1 MIKKFHSLSL
11 GQQLALLNTG
21 TALLV
26 ALIVVMSYEYFGTSA
41 NIVHYVGIWSLTLI
55 LGYLINK
62 RAVSYLIDPLN
73 QLHDHLS
80 LVEQGNLKHEFALPK
95 ILDELAEAD
104 IFNHRELQRVEV
116 DRLAKKFQGLFNS
129 TFKINEHVMV
139 DLGNTKVPEL
149 WSGSEQL
156 SGNDKLLEKFTNET
170 KAVVTIFLKVDLEFV
185 RIATTL
191 ENSEGKRV
199 IGTPLGIFHPAY
211 QLLIEGRSYFGPA
224 QLFGK
229 NYSTEYTPVKDA
241 NGVVVAV
248 LFVGMP
254 PLKSEIQNQI
264 ISMAIKL
271 NELIVKYESLLLRVM
286 NSSKLSTE
294 SANELAI
301 NVERANKLSNDQKD
315 KTDLA
320 VMAMD
325 EMYVRSKGLYEN
337 SVKASELAQ
346 EADAESKNSKQVIEM
361 VLDMFRSFTTYIET
375 TQSVVNNL
383 VSDCEKMSGIT
394 EVINQLTEQTN
405 LLALN
410 AAIEAARAGEYGRGF
425 AVVADEV
432 RSLANRTRES
442 SNDIMQTIHAVQ
454 KQANDTADIMHRQKE
469 EVNKGVS
476 TASKAGDALAV
487 ITNSVHEIKEYNK
500 TNAQYS
506 SEQSGL
512 VNQVKSNTDLIA
524 ELVNQVLQGNED
536 IEHSARK
543 MSQISQQLNS
553 ITNQFQV
560 GALRE

>member
-1 MIKKFHSLSL
+1 
-11 GQQLALLNTG
+11 
-21 TALLV
+21 
-26 ALIVVMSYEYFGTSA
+26 
-41 NIVHYVGIWSLTLI
+41 
-55 LGYLINK
+55 
-62 RAVSYLIDPLN
+62 
-73 QLHDHLS
+73 
-80 LVEQGNLKHEFALPK
+80 
-95 ILDELAEAD
+95 
-104 IFNHRELQRVEV
+104 
-116 DRLAKKFQGLFNS
+116 
-129 TFKINEHVMV
+129 MV